1 MFKAISPSSSVWLTV
16 NQELF
21 LKAGPLTI
29 GLINLIGGLLLGLVC
44 IIGTFVR
51 LDGNENVDKGV
62 LLRQGILFIICAV
75 IGRLFFFSSFNLSSF
90 NSCFLFYSSTVLRS
104 TGRLGGLLGETW
116 LGVRLCPALRDLRH
130 RRYLHFWNCW
140 RRQPAFHAAAS
151 GVHGDYQEFF
161 LFFVLCSQFL
171 IYSKVSV
178 NIYFA
183 VCLFSYYYELKNKK
197 KVEGGDVELATAG
210 KNNSYPVYT
219 VKPVWSYI
227 VLLRSLFLHGT
238 FSSENAINKCLDHIP
253 KFLKQDRSGSQGVK
267 KKACLQGPRGSRGG
281 PTGSQGVKRE
291 VWKVF

>member
-1 MFKAISPSSSVWLTV
+1 MFKALSPYSSSASLTV
-16 NQELF
+16 NQEHF

-90 NSCFLFYSSTVLRS
+90 NSSFFFTPQLFS
-104 TGRLGGLLGETW
+104 GLLGV
-116 LGVRLCPALRDLRH
+116 LGACLEKPGLVFVFAVLFVIFDIVAI
-130 RRYLHFWNCW
+130 FIFGIVGGVS
-140 RRQPAFHAAAS
+140 QPFMLPPLAFTVTIKS
-151 GVHGDYQEFF
+151 FF
-161 LFFVLCSQFL
+161 FRFVLSILNLLQ
-171 IYSKVSV
+171 VSI

-197 KVEGGDVELATAG
+197 KVEGRDVELATAG

-219 VKPVWSYI
+219 VKPV
-227 VLLRSLFLHGT
+227 
-238 FSSENAINKCLDHIP
+238 
-253 KFLKQDRSGSQGVK
+253 
-267 KKACLQGPRGSRGG
+267 
-281 PTGSQGVKRE
+281 
-291 VWKVF
+291 